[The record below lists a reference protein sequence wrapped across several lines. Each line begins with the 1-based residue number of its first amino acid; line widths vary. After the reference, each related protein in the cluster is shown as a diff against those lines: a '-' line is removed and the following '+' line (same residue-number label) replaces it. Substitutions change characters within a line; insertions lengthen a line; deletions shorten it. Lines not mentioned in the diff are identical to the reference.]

1 MGTETADEPSRKLG
15 APPWRAGGTSAL
27 ALKFGRILCSG
38 CLLSGCLQLPHAHAK
53 TPQAASGD
61 ATAAEDQLIGVP
73 LALAT
78 DEDYVVRV
86 VSGSVTCSGSL
97 IEEDRVLTAHHCL
110 SQRGRAGNM
119 LELDVAPES
128 VRVELGGDPFAWGE
142 VGVRAVVAPTCG
154 YAGGDGDIA
163 ILVLERRLIGIAT
176 RKAELGNPP
185 QVVTPIEPIGFG
197 RCFFGGSTGARTVRS
212 GGPIQNVW
220 KRDFRVEASICPG
233 DSGGPAVELG
243 SGAILGVIS
252 EAVMD
257 GDPQTRGEA
266 EFTRLDAW
274 GSLFTQAQAVVD
286 GMSQAELPPVECH

>member
-1 MGTETADEPSRKLG
+1 MGTDAADEPSRTRH
-15 APPWRAGGTSAL
+15 AQPPRARGTSAF
-27 ALKFGRILCSG
+27 ALRFCRILCSG
-38 CLLSGCLQLPHAHAK
+38 WLLSGCLQLPRPHAK

-61 ATAAEDQLIGVP
+61 VTPAEDALVGLP

-78 DEDYVVRV
+78 EEDYVVRV
-86 VSGSVTCSGSL
+86 VSGSVTCTGSL

-119 LELDVAPES
+119 LELDVAPEA

-142 VGVRAVVAPTCG
+142 VGVRAVIAPTCG
-154 YAGGDGDIA
+154 YTGGEGDIA
-163 ILVLERRLIGIAT
+163 ILVLERRLIGVAT
-176 RKAELGNPP
+176 RKAQLDNPP
-185 QVVTPIEPIGFG
+185 QVGTPIQPIGFG
-197 RCFFGGSTGARTVRS
+197 RCFFGGSAGARTVRN

-233 DSGGPAVELG
+233 DSGGPAVVQG
-243 SGAILGVIS
+243 SGEILGVIS

-257 GDPQTRGEA
+257 GDPRTRGEA

-274 GSLFTQAQAVVD
+274 SPLFTQAQAVVD
-286 GMSQAELPPVECH
+286 GMSPAELPPVECR

>member
-1 MGTETADEPSRKLG
+1 MGTEAADESSRVSGAQPSR
-15 APPWRAGGTSAL
+15 ARATSAL
-27 ALKFGRILCSG
+27 QLGVILCCG
-38 CLLSGCLQLPHAHAK
+38 WLLSGCLQLPHAHAK

-61 ATAAEDQLIGVP
+61 VTPAEDELLGLP
-73 LALAT
+73 FALAT

-86 VSGSVTCSGSL
+86 VSGSVTCTGSL

-119 LELDVAPES
+119 LDLDVAPEA

-142 VGVRAVVAPTCG
+142 VGVRAVIAPTCG
-154 YAGGDGDIA
+154 YAGGEGDIA
-163 ILVLERRLIGIAT
+163 VLVLERRLIGVAT
-176 RKAELGNPP
+176 RKVQLGDPP
-185 QVVTPIEPIGFG
+185 QVGTSIAPIGFG
-197 RCFFGGSTGARTVRS
+197 RCFFGGSAGARTVRS

-233 DSGGPAVELG
+233 DSGGPAVDLG
-243 SGAILGVIS
+243 SGEILGVIS

-274 GSLFTQAQAVVD
+274 SPVFTQAQAVVD

>member
-1 MGTETADEPSRKLG
+1 MGTEAADEPSRNLNAQPSRVGSTSAFSVQLG
-15 APPWRAGGTSAL
+15 A
-27 ALKFGRILCSG
+27 ILCCG
-38 CLLSGCLQLPHAHAK
+38 WLLSGCLQLPHAHAK

-61 ATAAEDQLIGVP
+61 ATPAEDELMGLP

-78 DEDYVVRV
+78 EEDYVVRV
-86 VSGSVTCSGSL
+86 VSGSVTCTGSL

-119 LELDVAPES
+119 LELDVAPEA

-142 VGVRAVVAPTCG
+142 VGVRAVIAPTCG
-154 YAGGDGDIA
+154 YAGGEGDIA
-163 ILVLERRLIGIAT
+163 ILVLERKLIGVAT
-176 RKAELGNPP
+176 RKAQLGSPP
-185 QVVTPIEPIGFG
+185 QVGTPIAPIGFG
-197 RCFFGGSTGARTVRS
+197 RCFFGGSAGARTVRG

-233 DSGGPAVELG
+233 DSGGPAVDRG
-243 SGAILGVIS
+243 SGEILGVIS

-274 GSLFTQAQAVVD
+274 SPLFTQAQAVVD
-286 GMSQAELPPVECH
+286 GMSQAELPPIECR